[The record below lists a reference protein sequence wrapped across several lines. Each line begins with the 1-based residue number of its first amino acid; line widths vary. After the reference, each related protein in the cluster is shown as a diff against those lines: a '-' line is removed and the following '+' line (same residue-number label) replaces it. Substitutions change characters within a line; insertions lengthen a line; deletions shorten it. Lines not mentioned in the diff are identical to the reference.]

1 MLAYVLWLIDAYAAT
16 SLEGIVTLPA
26 VLDSIGVWGYRRP
39 YPALLPLLLHLLVTV
54 TLAGLSRNQQVE
66 RANAAAAAAAT
77 AAAAASE
84 HAASGQHTA
93 GPVTSSRD
101 SAQTGGSG
109 STPVE
114 IRQGVGTGHTL
125 GGVAS
130 SGEVAGGL
138 PISAAGR
145 ELRQL
150 VSFGARM
157 SYKEGGVSKS
167 AHV

>member
-1 MLAYVLWLIDAYAAT
+1 MLAYVLWLLDAYVST
-16 SLEGIVTLPA
+16 SLEGIVTPPA
-26 VLDSIGVWGYRRP
+26 VLDSIGIWGYRRP
-39 YPALLPLLLHLLVTV
+39 YPALLPLLLHLLVTI

-66 RANAAAAAAAT
+66 RANAAAAAAVT

-84 HAASGQHTA
+84 HMCSEQQTA
-93 GPVTSSRD
+93 GPVGSSWD
-101 SAQTGGSG
+101 FAQAGG

-114 IRQGVGTGHTL
+114 IRQGGSMTNTP

-130 SGEVAGGL
+130 SDEVAGAS
-138 PISAAGR
+138 PMSAAGR

-157 SYKEGGVSKS
+157 SYTEGEAV
-167 AHV
+167 